1 MRKRTLLT
9 AAAIALL
16 VLGAIALGVGRMQGA
31 SAHVQ
36 APVVNTQSNFVQA
49 QAHNQQAGLAQQ
61 TQDNGTAVNGTENDP
76 PDPGE
81 TPGSAEDQGQDQ
93 NLPGG
98 GHQDPGPSTDHQFE
112 GTE

>member
-1 MRKRTLLT
+1 
-9 AAAIALL
+9 
-16 VLGAIALGVGRMQGA
+16 MQVA

-36 APVVNTQSNFVQA
+36 APAVHTQSNAVQA
-49 QAHNQQAGLAQQ
+49 QLHDQQADSDQE
-61 TQDNGTAVNGTENDP
+61 TQDNGTAGNGTENDP

-98 GHQDPGPSTDHQFE
+98 GHQDPGPATDHQFE

>member
-1 MRKRTLLT
+1 MRKRTLVT
-9 AAAIALL
+9 FAVITLL
-16 VLGAIALGVGRMQGA
+16 MLGALAFGVGRTQAA

-36 APVVNTQSNFVQA
+36 APAVVHTQLNNVQA
-49 QAHNQQAGLAQQ
+49 Q
-61 TQDNGTAVNGTENDP
+61 VNGTENDP

-98 GHQDPGPSTDHQFE
+98 GHQDQGPADHQFE
-112 GTE
+112 GSE

>member
-1 MRKRTLLT
+1 MRKRTLVT
-9 AAAIALL
+9 FAAITFL

-36 APVVNTQSNFVQA
+36 APVVYTQSNAVQA
-49 QAHNQQAGLAQQ
+49 QVHNQQAGLAQEA
-61 TQDNGTAVNGTENDP
+61 QDNGTAVNGTENDP

-81 TPGSAEDQGQDQ
+81 TPRSAEDQGQDQ

-98 GHQDPGPSTDHQFE
+98 GHQDQGQADHQFE